1 MLNVCVGPEHVTPP
15 KVYDGTTEIS
25 EFIGTIVLLTVVK
38 IGTFPFPEADNP
50 IDVVGLVH

>member
-25 EFIGTIVLLTVVK
+25 EFIGTVVLLTVVK

-50 IDVVGLVH
+50 IEVVGLVH